1 MISNHGTLPMR
12 KLETYYARVLRI
24 LIHSKK
30 EKRTEESPLQ
40 AVPTKMHK
48 QTKTQTT
55 DLETEK
61 YIYINTRF
69 EQRMQDKEWKAKNGK
84 RG

>member
-1 MISNHGTLPMR
+1 MR

-61 YIYINTRF
+61 YIYKHTFWAKNAR
-69 EQRMQDKEWKAKNGK
+69 QRMESKEWEKGIEF
-84 RG
+84 